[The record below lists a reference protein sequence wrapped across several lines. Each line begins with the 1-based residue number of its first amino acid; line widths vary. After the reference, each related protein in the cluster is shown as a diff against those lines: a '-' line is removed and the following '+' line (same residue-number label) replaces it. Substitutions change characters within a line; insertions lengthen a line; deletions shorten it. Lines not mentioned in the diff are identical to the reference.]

1 MKTQG
6 KRCIS
11 ILLTVILTLQM
22 MFVSGITVFADGTET
37 PIVPVTTKPS
47 IKGLSLIL
55 SGEIG
60 LTYHVYVPRKYRDGV
75 MVLEFMDEKP
85 ITMNITDCKRD
96 DSTNLY
102 MATYYLSAIELSEP
116 VTLSVYAADD
126 FEHEDPLARASY
138 SAEEYVALLKDDKEA
153 TEKEKNVGITLIKYG
168 HYAQLACSEANGWEI
183 GKDYKETICPTDDEL
198 RFDASVFK
206 DYTIEWQKHSE
217 TVNHLAMSLRLD
229 YKTGIHLYFPLEEK
243 PTVTVNG
250 EAVEVTESERLE
262 NNYEIFIE
270 GINALNLEDKYEIT
284 VNDATFTLS
293 AFSYCNLAVQHNTSQ
308 NTIDAMRALY
318 EFYQATVDYQTSKGA

>member
-37 PIVPVTTKPS
+37 PIVPSNPDVQ
-47 IKGLSLIL
+47 INGLSLIL
-55 SGEIG
+55 NGEIG
-60 LTYHVYVPRKYRDGV
+60 LTFYVYVAKPYRGGT
-75 MVLEFMDEKP
+75 MEFTFMDEEP
-85 ITMNITDCKRD
+85 ITMNITDCPVD
-96 DSTNLY
+96 NSTHRF

-126 FEHEDPLARASY
+126 FEHEDPLAQASY
-138 SAEEYVALLKDDKEA
+138 SAAEYVALLNDDKEA
-153 TEKEKNVGITLIKYG
+153 TENEKNVGITLIKYG

-270 GINALNLEDKYEIT
+270 GINALNLEDEYEIT